1 MLQHN
6 RAVIDGAMLIARQ
19 SEADAVLLAAALPE
33 ETRYLEQEI
42 GGERRVIAAS
52 PGHDGSG
59 GGDRDVIALPEVR
72 LRRRG
77 RAKIALMEGLAAGLL
92 NPGERVVV
100 ISGNG
105 SAAGC
110 QLDTVAVVELDDG
123 KGDLLDGEVGAPLPL
138 LQGVADAAVFDAVL
152 GLCSRHR
159 PSTAAVFD
167 AVLGLCLELGKEG
180 KEGKPVGLLVTLGD
194 HERVLER
201 SRQLVLNPFE
211 GHPEEQ
217 RSVLSP
223 AARRAVREF
232 SGMDGAFV
240 LRSDGVIVA
249 AGRYL
254 EDLGAEHHELPGGL
268 GARHRAGAGITGE
281 TRALAFA
288 ISESTG
294 ETRVFAGGRIVM
306 TVEKTD

>member
-6 RAVIDGAMLIARQ
+6 RAVIDGALTIARETQ
-19 SEADAVLLAAALPE
+19 ADAVLLAAALPE
-33 ETRYLEQEI
+33 ETRYLEDAL

-52 PGHDGSG
+52 PGQEGGARGDG
-59 GGDRDVIALPEVR
+59 DVIALPEVR

-100 ISGNG
+100 ISGSG
-105 SAAGC
+105 SAGGC

-123 KGDLLDGEVGAPLPL
+123 DDVLDGEAGAPLPL
-138 LQGVADAAVFDAVL
+138 LREVAD
-152 GLCSRHR
+152 
-159 PSTAAVFD
+159 PAVFD

-180 KEGKPVGLLVTLGD
+180 KEGKPVGLLMTLGD

-211 GHPEEQ
+211 GHPEGE
-217 RSVLSP
+217 RSVLTP

-240 LRSDGVIVA
+240 LRSDGVIEA

-254 EDLGAEHHELPGGL
+254 EELGADHELPGGL

-281 TRALAFA
+281 TRSLAFV

-294 ETRVFAGGRIVM
+294 DTRVFAGGRIVM

>member
-1 MLQHN
+1 MRERN
-6 RAVIDGAMLIARQ
+6 RAVIEGAMIIAR
-19 SEADAVLLAAALPE
+19 ETDADAVLLAAALPE
-33 ETRYLEQEI
+33 ETRYLEEAI
-42 GGERRVIAAS
+42 GSERRVIAAS
-52 PGHDGSG
+52 PGHEGSG
-59 GGDRDVIALPEVR
+59 ASQGDIIALPEVR

-92 NPGERVVV
+92 NPGEKVVV
-100 ISGNG
+100 ISGSG
-105 SAAGC
+105 TPEGC
-110 QLDTVAVVELDDG
+110 ALDTVALVELDESDD
-123 KGDLLDGEVGAPLPL
+123 DLLEGEVGAPLPL
-138 LQGVADAAVFDAVL
+138 LRGVAD
-152 GLCSRHR
+152 
-159 PSTAAVFD
+159 PAVFD
-167 AVLGLCLELGKEG
+167 AVLGLCLELAKEG

-194 HERVLER
+194 HGRVLER

-211 GHPEEQ
+211 GHAEEE

-223 AARRAVREF
+223 SARRAVREF

-240 LRSDGVIVA
+240 LRSDGVIEA

-254 EDLGAEHHELPGGL
+254 EELASDHELPGGL

-281 TRALAFA
+281 TRALAFV

-294 ETRVFAGGRIVM
+294 DTRVFAGGRIIM

>member
-6 RAVIDGAMLIARQ
+6 RAVIDGAVMIAR
-19 SEADAVLLAAALPE
+19 ETGADAVLLAAALPE
-33 ETRYLEQEI
+33 ETRYLQEAM
-42 GGERRVIAAS
+42 GRERRVIAAS
-52 PGHDGSG
+52 PGQDGVG
-59 GGDRDVIALPEVR
+59 GSDRDIIALPEVR

-100 ISGNG
+100 ISGSG
-105 SAAGC
+105 SATGC
-110 QLDTVAVVELDDG
+110 QLDTVALVELADG
-123 KGDLLDGEVGAPLPL
+123 DGDVLDGEAGAPLPL
-138 LQGVADAAVFDAVL
+138 LREVAD
-152 GLCSRHR
+152 
-159 PSTAAVFD
+159 PAVFD

-180 KEGKPVGLLVTLGD
+180 KEGKPVGLLMTLGD

-211 GHPEEQ
+211 GHPEEE
-217 RSVLSP
+217 RCVLSP

-240 LRSDGVIVA
+240 LRSDGVIEA

-254 EDLGAEHHELPGGL
+254 EELGVGRSDHELPGGL

-281 TRALAFA
+281 TRSLAFV

-294 ETRVFAGGRIVM
+294 DTRVFAGGRIVM

>member
-6 RAVIDGAMLIARQ
+6 RGIIDGAMIIAR
-19 SEADAVLLAAALPE
+19 ETGADAILLAAALPE
-33 ETRYLEQEI
+33 ETRYLEEAL
-42 GGERRVIAAS
+42 GGDRRVIAAS
-52 PGHDGSG
+52 PGHG
-59 GGDRDVIALPEVR
+59 GGGVSEGDLIALPEVR

-100 ISGNG
+100 ISGSG
-105 SAAGC
+105 SATGC
-110 QLDTVAVVELDDG
+110 QLDTVAVVELDDSDE
-123 KGDLLDGEVGAPLPL
+123 DLLEGEAGAPLPL
-138 LQGVADAAVFDAVL
+138 LREVAD
-152 GLCSRHR
+152 
-159 PSTAAVFD
+159 PAVFD

-211 GHPEEQ
+211 GHPEGE

-223 AARRAVREF
+223 AARRAIREF

-240 LRSDGVIVA
+240 LRSDGVIEA

-254 EDLGAEHHELPGGL
+254 EDLGGDHHELPGGL
-268 GARHRAGAGITGE
+268 GARHRAGAGITGD
-281 TRALAFA
+281 TRALAFV

-294 ETRVFAGGRIVM
+294 DTRVFAGGRMVM

>member
-1 MLQHN
+1 MLGHN
-6 RAVIDGAMLIARQ
+6 RAVIDGAMIIAR
-19 SEADAVLLAAALPE
+19 ETNADAVLLAAALPE
-33 ETRYLEQEI
+33 ERHYLEQAI
-42 GGERRVIAAS
+42 RGECRVIAAS
-52 PGHDGSG
+52 PGHDAGLLG
-59 GGDRDVIALPEVR
+59 ERDVIALPEVR

-92 NPGERVVV
+92 KPGERVVV
-100 ISGNG
+100 VSGTG
-105 SAAGC
+105 SSAGC
-110 QLDTVAVVELDDG
+110 QLDTVALVELADG
-123 KGDLLDGEVGAPLPL
+123 EDDLLDGEAGAPLPL
-138 LQGVADAAVFDAVL
+138 LRDVAD
-152 GLCSRHR
+152 
-159 PSTAAVFD
+159 PAVFD

-211 GHPEEQ
+211 GHPEEE

-223 AARRAVREF
+223 SARRAIREF

-254 EDLGAEHHELPGGL
+254 EELGADHHELPGGL
-268 GARHRAGAGITGE
+268 GARHRAGAGITGQ
-281 TRALAFA
+281 TRSLAFA

-294 ETRVFAGGRIVM
+294 DTRVFAGGRIVM

>member
-6 RAVIDGAMLIARQ
+6 RAVIEGALIIAR
-19 SEADAVLLAAALPE
+19 ETGADAVLLAAALPE
-33 ETRYLEQEI
+33 ETRYLAEAL
-42 GGERRVIAAS
+42 GGEQRVIAAS
-52 PGHDGSG
+52 PGQDGTGTSD
-59 GGDRDVIALPEVR
+59 GDIIALPEVR

-100 ISGNG
+100 ISGSG

-110 QLDTVAVVELDDG
+110 QLDTVAVVELDHSEEDV
-123 KGDLLDGEVGAPLPL
+123 LDGEAGAPLPL
-138 LQGVADAAVFDAVL
+138 LRGVADPAVFDAVL
-152 GLCSRHR
+152 
-159 PSTAAVFD
+159 A
-167 AVLGLCLELGKEG
+167 LCLELAKEG

-211 GHPEEQ
+211 GHAEEE

-240 LRSDGVIVA
+240 LRSDGVIEA

-254 EDLGAEHHELPGGL
+254 EELTSDHELPGGL

-281 TRALAFA
+281 TRALAFV

-294 ETRVFAGGRIVM
+294 DTRVFAGGRIIM

>member
-1 MLQHN
+1 VRERN
-6 RAVIDGAMLIARQ
+6 RAVIDGAMIIARET
-19 SEADAVLLAAALPE
+19 EADAVLLAAALPE
-33 ETRYLEQEI
+33 ETRYLEEAI
-42 GGERRVIAAS
+42 GTERRVIAAS
-52 PGHDGSG
+52 PGRESNGVRE
-59 GGDRDVIALPEVR
+59 GDIISLPEVR

-92 NPGERVVV
+92 NPGEKVVV
-100 ISGNG
+100 ISGSG
-105 SAAGC
+105 SPAGC
-110 QLDTVAVVELDDG
+110 ALDTVALVDLDDAEE
-123 KGDLLDGEVGAPLPL
+123 DVLEGEVGAPLPL
-138 LQGVADAAVFDAVL
+138 LRGLAD
-152 GLCSRHR
+152 
-159 PSTAAVFD
+159 PAVFD
-167 AVLGLCLELGKEG
+167 AVLGLCLELAREG

-211 GHPEEQ
+211 GHPEEEC
-217 RSVLSP
+217 SVLSP

-254 EDLGAEHHELPGGL
+254 EELTTGHELPGGL

-281 TRALAFA
+281 TKALAFV

-294 ETRVFAGGRIVM
+294 DTRVFAGGRIVM

>member
-1 MLQHN
+1 MREGN
-6 RAVIDGAMLIARQ
+6 RAVIDGAMIIAR
-19 SEADAVLLAAALPE
+19 ETDADAVLLAAALPE
-33 ETRYLEQEI
+33 ETRYLEETI
-42 GGERRVIAAS
+42 GSERRVIAAS
-52 PGHDGSG
+52 PGHESG
-59 GGDRDVIALPEVR
+59 GAPDGDIIALPEVR

-92 NPGERVVV
+92 NPGEKVVV
-100 ISGNG
+100 ISGSG
-105 SAAGC
+105 TPEGC
-110 QLDTVAVVELDDG
+110 ALDTVALVDLDKTDD
-123 KGDLLDGEVGAPLPL
+123 DLLEGEVGAPLPL
-138 LQGVADAAVFDAVL
+138 LRGVAD
-152 GLCSRHR
+152 
-159 PSTAAVFD
+159 PAVFD
-167 AVLGLCLELGKEG
+167 AVLGLCLELAKEG

-194 HERVLER
+194 HDRVLER

-211 GHPEEQ
+211 GHAEDD

-240 LRSDGVIVA
+240 LRSDGVIEA

-254 EDLGAEHHELPGGL
+254 ADLASDHELPGGL

-281 TRALAFA
+281 TRALAFV

-294 ETRVFAGGRIVM
+294 DTRVFAGGRIIM

>member
-1 MLQHN
+1 MLEHN
-6 RAVIDGAMLIARQ
+6 RAVIDGAILIAR
-19 SEADAVLLAAALPE
+19 EGEVDAVLLAAALPE

-52 PGHDGSG
+52 PGHDGSA

-138 LQGVADAAVFDAVL
+138 LQGVAD
-152 GLCSRHR
+152 
-159 PSTAAVFD
+159 AAVFD

-268 GARHRAGAGITGE
+268 GARHRAGAGITSE

-294 ETRVFAGGRIVM
+294 DTRVFAGGRILM
-306 TVEKTD
+306 TVEKSD